1 MELMSM
7 LILSVALSLPGV
19 GTPEQRQVLPPPFCG
34 ELSQT
39 DCQILVD
46 AQALMMEVGSITLDW
61 QVEAAVSGIPDLTDE
76 DLRFETAMTMNVHLD
91 PLWREQ
97 FDALRTDSPEELLD
111 DQGEF
116 TQKAVDLYENLDME
130 LDMQMTLPAVLSQ
143 IMEADADL
151 VLPDTLKFEMRMVD
165 GYVYINMDRIA
176 ESDPT
181 LAAEMQAAGIQGWI
195 GFDFISLL
203 EQQMGSA
210 GEAPDPALLGSMQ
223 MGMAFDQMM
232 ADESVRTLLES
243 YRSIERLADE
253 ERDGTPVA
261 IFRTSF
267 DLARLVANP
276 DFTRILRETA
286 DSLVAASGETI
297 DPQELGMAI
306 LGVQLVANVLT
317 RSFEFQHVQAIGV
330 EKPYLYDGSTV
341 LEMDLSGLVTLLE
354 MSGEEMPPTLRD
366 AQPLFNLTV
375 ETRYADFDNVPAIE
389 APEDAEIIPLDSLDE
404 NNLDA
409 IL

>member
-76 DLRFETAMTMNVHLD
+76 DLRFETAMTMNVRLD

-330 EKPYLYDGSTV
+330 EKPYLYDESTV

>member
-61 QVEAAVSGIPDLTDE
+61 QVEAAVSGIPDLADE
-76 DLRFETAMTMNVHLD
+76 DLHFETAMTMNVRLD

>member
-61 QVEAAVSGIPDLTDE
+61 QVEAAVSGIPDLADE

-97 FDALRTDSPEELLD
+97 FDALRTDRPEELLD
-111 DQGEF
+111 AQGEF
-116 TQKAVDLYENLDME
+116 AQQVLDLYENMDME
-130 LDMQMTLPAVLSQ
+130 MDMQITLPAVLSQ

>member
-76 DLRFETAMTMNVHLD
+76 DLRFETAMTMNVRLD

>member
-76 DLRFETAMTMNVHLD
+76 DLRFETAMTMNVRLD

-97 FDALRTDSPEELLD
+97 FDALRTDRPEELLD
-111 DQGEF
+111 AQGEF
-116 TQKAVDLYENLDME
+116 AQQVLDLYENMDME
-130 LDMQMTLPAVLSQ
+130 MDMQITLPAVLSQ

>member
-97 FDALRTDSPEELLD
+97 FDALRTDRPEELLD
-111 DQGEF
+111 AQGEF
-116 TQKAVDLYENLDME
+116 AQQVLDLYENLDME

-151 VLPDTLKFEMRMVD
+151 VLPDTLKFESRLVD

-181 LAAEMQAAGIQGWI
+181 LAAEMQAAGIEGWI
-195 GFDFISLL
+195 GFDFVSLL

-330 EKPYLYDGSTV
+330 EKPYLYDESTV

>member
-61 QVEAAVSGIPDLTDE
+61 QVETAISGIPDLADE
-76 DLRFETAMTMNVHLD
+76 DLHFETAMTMNVRLD

-97 FDALRTDSPEELLD
+97 FNALMTDSPEELLD

-165 GYVYINMDRIA
+165 GYVYINMDRVA

-181 LAAEMQAAGIQGWI
+181 LAAEMQAAGIEGWI
-195 GFDFISLL
+195 GFDFVSLF

-330 EKPYLYDGSTV
+330 EKPYLYDESTV

-375 ETRYADFDNVPAIE
+375 ETHYANFDSVPAIE

-404 NNLDA
+404 DNLDA

>member
-1 MELMSM
+1 
-7 LILSVALSLPGV
+7 
-19 GTPEQRQVLPPPFCG
+19 
-34 ELSQT
+34 
-39 DCQILVD
+39 
-46 AQALMMEVGSITLDW
+46 
-61 QVEAAVSGIPDLTDE
+61 
-76 DLRFETAMTMNVHLD
+76 MTMNVHLD

-97 FDALRTDSPEELLD
+97 FDALRTDRPEELLD
-111 DQGEF
+111 AQGEF
-116 TQKAVDLYENLDME
+116 AQQVLDLYENMDME
-130 LDMQMTLPAVLSQ
+130 MDMQITLPAVLSQ

-330 EKPYLYDGSTV
+330 EKPYLYDESTV

>member
-76 DLRFETAMTMNVHLD
+76 DLRFETAMTMNVRLD

-97 FDALRTDSPEELLD
+97 FNALRTDSPEELLD

-195 GFDFISLL
+195 GFDFVSLF

>member
-1 MELMSM
+1 
-7 LILSVALSLPGV
+7 
-19 GTPEQRQVLPPPFCG
+19 
-34 ELSQT
+34 
-39 DCQILVD
+39 
-46 AQALMMEVGSITLDW
+46 
-61 QVEAAVSGIPDLTDE
+61 
-76 DLRFETAMTMNVHLD
+76 
-91 PLWREQ
+91 
-97 FDALRTDSPEELLD
+97 
-111 DQGEF
+111 
-116 TQKAVDLYENLDME
+116 
-130 LDMQMTLPAVLSQ
+130 
-143 IMEADADL
+143 
-151 VLPDTLKFEMRMVD
+151 
-165 GYVYINMDRIA
+165 
-176 ESDPT
+176 
-181 LAAEMQAAGIQGWI
+181 MQAAGIQGWI

>member
-76 DLRFETAMTMNVHLD
+76 DLRFETAMTMNVRLD

-366 AQPLFNLTV
+366 AQPLFNFTL
-375 ETRYADFDNVPAIE
+375 EARYADFDSVPAIE